1 MKFAHIL
8 YLCVILPLSGYGS
21 AGMFDQFVIVNTGST
36 TYFDIGAVTG
46 NPDFQGTNLGDF
58 TSGGSLLLGGQGK
71 SFKNGGSDV
80 TAMAL
85 YYRVWQGSP
94 GGAFTA
100 FNYAFQIDNHGGT
113 SGNQQWGS
121 DVAGANGSAFFTSN
135 LLNGLS
141 AGDYSLEVYSQI
153 STNGLGGATNP
164 TVNNNGGNNFIASF
178 SVVPEPSRALLGI
191 MGLVLLINRR
201 RRRC

>member
-8 YLCVILPLSGYGS
+8 YLCVMLPLSGYGS
-21 AGMFDQFVIVNTGST
+21 AGMFDQFVIVNTGSS

-71 SFKNGGSDV
+71 SYKNGTSDV
-80 TAMAL
+80 TGMAL

-94 GGAFTA
+94 GGAFTPL
-100 FNYAFQIDNHGGT
+100 NYAFQINIGG
-113 SGNQQWGS
+113 GDQQWGS
-121 DVAGANGSAFFTSN
+121 DVAGANSTAFFTGN
-135 LLNGLS
+135 LLTGLS
-141 AGDYSLEVYSQI
+141 AGGYSLEVYSQI
-153 STNGLGGATNP
+153 STNGQDGALNP

-191 MGLVLLINRR
+191 MGLVLLITR
-201 RRRC
+201 RRRCC